1 MLAIAILQGLLW
13 DLLSGVV
20 VMVLDFLIICQ
31 ANFYM
36 GKGLSGSK
44 SQFLDNFLIPF
55 QNVLLHSVIICAE
68 HITGMSLK
76 L

>member
-20 VMVLDFLIICQ
+20 VMVLDFLIIHQ

-36 GKGLSGSK
+36 E
-44 SQFLDNFLIPF
+44 
-55 QNVLLHSVIICAE
+55 NVYQVQHLNS
-68 HITGMSLK
+68 
-76 L
+76 